1 MQQSQGRVMKV
12 QDWYKEKAENS
23 RKKWEL
29 AIDAGDQVLAEKAM
43 TEHLNYQELLN
54 QAAKKT

>member
-1 MQQSQGRVMKV
+1 MKV

-54 QAAKKT
+54 QAAKNT